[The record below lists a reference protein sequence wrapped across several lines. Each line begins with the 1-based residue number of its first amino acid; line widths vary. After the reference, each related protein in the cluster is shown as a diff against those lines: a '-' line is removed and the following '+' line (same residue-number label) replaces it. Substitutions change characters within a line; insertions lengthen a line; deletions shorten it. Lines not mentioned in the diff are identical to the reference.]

1 MMIPMMVAP
10 TCGAGCDVRDEGDPA
25 VALENLGCKQTAL
38 RVDAL
43 SAMWPHTLEPNRII
57 GLRHRMPQLNI
68 MRRPQNQEAC
78 S

>member
-1 MMIPMMVAP
+1 M
-10 TCGAGCDVRDEGDPA
+10 
-25 VALENLGCKQTAL
+25 ALENLGCKQTAL

-43 SAMWPHTLEPNRII
+43 STMWPHTLEPNRII